1 MTVTQLNLQARAVGD
16 GRLERPETTADRIR
30 RLQLEARAL
39 AHDEVERLCD
49 DLIQLAQR
57 AAEIAQGGDAYPA
70 GVRDMAARLAA
81 DLPDR
86 AQGML
91 SISERMALATHT

>member
-1 MTVTQLNLQARAVGD
+1 MTVTQLNLKARAATD
-16 GRLERPETTADRIR
+16 GRMEPPETTADRIR

-39 AHDEVERLCD
+39 ARGQVEQLCD
-49 DLIQLAQR
+49 DMIQLAQR
-57 AAEIAQGGDAYPA
+57 ASEIAQGGEAYPA
-70 GVRDMAARLAA
+70 GVRDMAQRLAA

-91 SISERMALATHT
+91 SISERMAAATHP